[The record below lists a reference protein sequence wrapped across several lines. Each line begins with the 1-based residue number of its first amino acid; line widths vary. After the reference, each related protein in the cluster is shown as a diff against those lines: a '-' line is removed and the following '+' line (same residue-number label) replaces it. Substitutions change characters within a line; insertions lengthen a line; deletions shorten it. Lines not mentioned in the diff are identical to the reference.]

1 MEKKNNSNH
10 KFYPFK
16 KKGPEISKDAA
27 GLHMKVI
34 VKKDKENEV
43 TSIIIKD
50 KENPFYGKLVGDR
63 VTLKGES
70 YKIVAIRSVKTLN
83 AQAKKQNQTISKTT
97 NKNNRKKQ

>member
-1 MEKKNNSNH
+1 MEKKSNSNH

-43 TSIIIKD
+43 TSILIKD

-70 YKIVAIRSVKTLN
+70 YKVVAIKSVKALN
-83 AQAKKQNQTISKTT
+83 AQKKKQNQIAGNNFK
-97 NKNNRKKQ
+97 NKRNK